1 MSRCARSTLLIQRR
15 SPDLVQDYMHIF
27 ILGKEL
33 KSTIYSF
40 HPLAMSSARDV
51 TNRQIH
57 IVLRIVGLRRN
68 RFLQLLR
75 RLQWAPRMTKHL
87 RQPEAVTCMTWVE
100 SDGALHIRNPSFLVV
115 RGPFLCFR
123 SGEKSENDRLI

>member
-1 MSRCARSTLLIQRR
+1 MSRRVRSTLLIQRR
-15 SPDLVQDYMHIF
+15 SPDLVQDYTHIF
-27 ILGKEL
+27 ILGKDL
-33 KSTIYSF
+33 KSAIYNF
-40 HPLAMSSARDV
+40 HPLAISSARDV
-51 TNRQIH
+51 RSREIH
-57 IVLRIVGLRRN
+57 IVLRIVGLRSN

-100 SDGALHIRNPSFLVV
+100 SDGALHIRNPSFSGV

-123 SGEKSENDRLI
+123 SG